1 MTVHRRVTNN
11 DENANS
17 NEENE
22 KNTGVLQSENTPIT
36 KKASLEIGNTS
47 SCDATMEG
55 DEDEDDMDVMDDLVD
70 DLQRD
75 VESLLSHPPSNKK
88 HGCCEHPYKIGNCI
102 VLCPSLYA
110 RFGVG
115 IVGKIYGIYSM
126 Y

>member
-22 KNTGVLQSENTPIT
+22 KNTGVLQSENTPS